1 MIVRSKRNDK
11 GNIKKLLSGGEIKEI
26 TIKEDLFDKDKTKIE
41 VCYMGIKSSGIIEFE
56 KKEIEE
62 IYKKVSG
69 ELKKAPK
76 AKLMKFRK

>member
-11 GNIKKLLSGGEIKEI
+11 GNIKKILSGGEIKEI

-41 VCYMGIKSSGIIEFE
+41 VCYMGMKSSGIIEFE

-69 ELKKAPK
+69 ELRRIPK
-76 AKLMKFRK
+76 ARIVKFKK